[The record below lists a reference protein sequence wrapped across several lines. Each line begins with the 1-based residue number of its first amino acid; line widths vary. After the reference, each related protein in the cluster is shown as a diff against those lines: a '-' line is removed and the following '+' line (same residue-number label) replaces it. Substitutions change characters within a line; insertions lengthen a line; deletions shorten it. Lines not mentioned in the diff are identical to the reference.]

1 MTLPEKPRA
10 SALPAGLWQP
20 ADYSQRHPPFG
31 YNSGGQRRRVIAA
44 GFEIGM
50 NEYNNS
56 MPITC
61 SMGIMA
67 YNEEANIG
75 RTLEAL
81 VSQRTARVTLTEI
94 VVVASG
100 CTDRTE
106 SIVQDWATGDQ
117 RIRLLSQPRREGKA
131 SAINQF
137 LSQAR
142 EEIVV
147 LCGADLLPAADA
159 IEELVAPFADPAVGM
174 TTGRPAPVNDPGTF
188 MGFAAHLLW
197 DLHHQINLRS
207 FKAGEMIAFRKIF
220 QRIPYRTSV
229 DEASIEPV
237 VRGQGYEARYVPTAV
252 VYNKGP
258 LTVDDFLRQ
267 RRRVFAGHLAVRHTL
282 RYSVSTMSG
291 WKILRILTQNLDW
304 RPLPF
309 LWTWGVAALEAYGRF
324 LGSRDYRKG
333 RDHSVWEIAKTT
345 KDLMVRG

>member
-1 MTLPEKPRA
+1 MSIP
-10 SALPAGLWQP
+10 
-20 ADYSQRHPPFG
+20 
-31 YNSGGQRRRVIAA
+31 
-44 GFEIGM
+44 
-50 NEYNNS
+50 
-56 MPITC
+56 C

-75 RTLEAL
+75 RMLEAL

-100 CTDRTE
+100 CTDRTAC
-106 SIVQDWATGDQ
+106 IVQEWATRDQ
-117 RIRLLSQPRREGKA
+117 RIRLVAQPRREGKA

-137 LSQAR
+137 LPQAR
-142 EEIVV
+142 EKIVV
-147 LCGADLLPAADA
+147 LCGADLLPEADA
-159 IEELVAPFADPAVGM
+159 IEELVAPFADPTVGL
-174 TTGRPAPVNDPGTF
+174 TTGRPVPVNDPGTF

-220 QRIPYRTSV
+220 ERIPYHTSV

-267 RRRVFAGHLAVRHTL
+267 RRRIFAGHLAVRHTL
-282 RYSVSTMSG
+282 RYSVGTMSG
-291 WKILRILTQNLDW
+291 WKILRIFLRSLDW
-304 RPLPF
+304 RPRPF
-309 LWTWGVAALEAYGRF
+309 LWAWGVAALEAYGRF
-324 LGSRDYRKG
+324 LGRRDYKKR
-333 RDHSVWEIAKTT
+333 RYHCIWEIATTT
-345 KDLMVRG
+345 KDLKVRI

>member
-1 MTLPEKPRA
+1 V
-10 SALPAGLWQP
+10 
-20 ADYSQRHPPFG
+20 
-31 YNSGGQRRRVIAA
+31 YNLGGVRRRVIAA
-44 GFEIGM
+44 GFEIRM
-50 NEYNNS
+50 NEYNNL

-100 CTDRTE
+100 CTDCTE
-106 SIVQDWATGDQ
+106 SIVQDWATRDQ
-117 RIRLLSQPRREGKA
+117 RIRLISQPRREGKA

-137 LSQAR
+137 LPQAR

-174 TTGRPAPVNDPGTF
+174 TTGRPVPVNDPGTF

-229 DEASIEPV
+229 DEACIEPV
-237 VRGQGYEARYVPTAV
+237 IRGQGYEARYVPTAV
-252 VYNKGP
+252 VHNKGP
-258 LTVDDFLRQ
+258 LTIGDYL
-267 RRRVFAGHLAVRHTL
+267 RRRRSNYAGHLALRSTL
-282 RYSVSTMSG
+282 GYSVSTMSA

-309 LWTWGVAALEAYGRF
+309 VWTWGIAALEAYGRF
-324 LGSRDYRKG
+324 LGSRNCKRG

-345 KDLMVRG
+345 KDLLVRG